1 MSLLKYIQTP
11 TPLKQLP
18 LFFQNEKNIELWV
31 KRDDLTHP
39 EIQGNKWRK
48 LKHNLSKATSL
59 NKKYLLTFGGAYSN
73 HLYATAAAGKLFG
86 FKTIGIVR
94 GERVLPLNPTLSFV
108 EGAGMEL
115 HFVDRK
121 TYRLKEKLL
130 PSLDID
136 LNDIYI
142 LPEGGT
148 NDLAVKGCEELSNE
162 IYNQLNFTPD
172 YICTSCGTGGTVTG
186 IIAATKP
193 KTQVLGFSALKG
205 DFLKKEVHELL
216 SIFYPNKKYTN
227 YSIQTAYHF
236 GGYAKHS
243 PALLEFIHDFKQQY
257 HIPLDPIY
265 TGKMFFGIF
274 DLIKKDFFPPHSKIV
289 AIHTGGLQG
298 IAGFEQ
304 RLKKLL

>member
-1 MSLLKYIQTP
+1 FS
-11 TPLKQLP
+11 
-18 LFFQNEKNIELWV
+18 QNEKNVQIWV

-48 LKHNLSKATSL
+48 LKYNLIEAKKL
-59 NKKYLLTFGGAYSN
+59 GKKYLLTFGGAYSN

-94 GERVLPLNPTLSFV
+94 GEKVLPLNPTLSFV
-108 EGAGMEL
+108 EGVGMDL

-136 LNDIYI
+136 LKEVYV

-148 NDLAVKGCEELSNE
+148 NHLAVKGCVELGDE
-162 IYNQLNFTPD
+162 IFNQLNFAPD
-172 YICTSCGTGGTVTG
+172 YICTSCGTGGTVAG
-186 IIAATKP
+186 IIAAAKP
-193 KTQVLGFSALKG
+193 QTQVLGYSALKG

-216 SIFYPNKKYTN
+216 SIFYPNKKYSN
-227 YSIQTAYHF
+227 YAIQTEYHF

-243 PALLEFIHDFKQQY
+243 PTLLQFMDDFKQQY
-257 HIPLDPIY
+257 HIQLDPIY

-274 DLIKKDFFPPHSKIV
+274 DLIEKGFFPPHSKIV

-298 IAGFEQ
+298 IAGFQQ
-304 RLKKLL
+304 RFG